1 MLVVMNS
8 NATEEQVANVVKSIE
23 AKGFEARISRGELK
37 IVISAIG
44 SKQTDKRDFELLSG
58 DSPEP

>member
-8 NATEEQVANVVKSIE
+8 NATEQQINKVVQSIE
-23 AKGFEARISRGELK
+23 SKGFEARISKGELK

-44 SKQTDKRDFELLSG
+44 SKLPDKRDFEL
-58 DSPEP
+58 